1 LRGSTRIANKGGR
14 VIVKKTDDVN
24 VNERIHARAV
34 RLIGADGQQLGILP
48 TQEAMDKAI
57 QEGLDLVEVAPNSDP
72 PVCKIMDY
80 GKYKYQTS
88 KKLQEGKKKSKT
100 LQLKEV
106 RVRPHTDEH
115 DLDFKIRNI
124 KKFLEKKDKVKVTV
138 LFKGREMAYM
148 DAGVALL
155 GRISQ
160 DVAEQGTVEQSPTK
174 EGWRLT
180 MVLVPK

>member
-1 LRGSTRIANKGGR
+1 MRGSTRTANKGGR
-14 VIVKKTDDVN
+14 DIVKKTDDVN
-24 VNERIHARAV
+24 VNERIHAKAI
-34 RLIGADGQQLGILP
+34 RLIGADGQQLGIMA
-48 TQEAMDKAI
+48 TQEALDKAI
-57 QEGLDLVEVAPNSDP
+57 HEGLDLVEVAPNSDP

-88 KKLQEGKKKSKT
+88 KKVQEGKKKSKT

-115 DLDFKIRNI
+115 DLEFKIRNI

-155 GRISQ
+155 GRITQ
-160 DVAEQGTVEQSPTK
+160 DVAEQGAVEQPPTK

-180 MVLVPK
+180 MVLIPK

>member
-1 LRGSTRIANKGGR
+1 M
-14 VIVKKTDDVN
+14 
-24 VNERIHARAV
+24 
-34 RLIGADGQQLGILP
+34 P

-57 QEGLDLVEVAPNSDP
+57 QESLDLVEVAPNSDP

-115 DLDFKIRNI
+115 DLDFKIKNI

-155 GRISQ
+155 GRIAQ
-160 DVAEQGTVEQSPTK
+160 DAAEQGTVEQAPTK

-180 MVLVPK
+180 MVLIPK

>member
-1 LRGSTRIANKGGR
+1 LRESTRIANKGGR

-24 VNERIHARAV
+24 VNERIRAKAV
-34 RLIGADGQQLGILP
+34 RLIGSDGQQLGIMP

-57 QEGLDLVEVAPNSDP
+57 QEALDLVEVAPNSDP

-88 KKLQEGKKKSKT
+88 KKQQEGKKKSKT

-115 DLDFKIRNI
+115 DLEFKIRNI

-155 GRISQ
+155 SRVSQ
-160 DVAEQGTVEQSPTK
+160 DVAELGTVEQSPTR